1 MKRLLKSLKTK
12 PMTLV
17 VSLPENTYEMA
28 KAAWEAGADA
38 IKVHINLFHNASL
51 IKFGTIE
58 EQRPVL
64 EKILHDSPVP
74 VGVVAGENTK
84 VSEGVIEELVRMG
97 FDFISLYGH
106 HMPVSLCNRQDVSN
120 LFAIDYSYS
129 VEEVK
134 TITNSFIAEIL
145 ELSILPHEEYGSR
158 LNARDLS
165 RYLAF
170 SQVSNIPTLLPTQR
184 LIYPSDVQAIAN
196 CGVKAIMIGAI
207 VFGHDLHQM
216 VEQIK
221 LFKQAINELK
231 Q

>member
-1 MKRLLKSLKTK
+1 MSRILTSLHNK

-28 KAAWEAGADA
+28 KAAWEAQADA

-51 IKFGTIE
+51 VKFGSLE

-64 EKILHDSPVP
+64 EKIIHDSPVP
-74 VGVVAGENTK
+74 VGIVAGQDTK
-84 VSEGVIEELVRMG
+84 TSEAVIEELVKMG

-106 HMPVSLCNRQDVSN
+106 HMPVSLVNRRDVSN

-129 VEEVK
+129 LEEVK
-134 TITNSFIAEIL
+134 TITNSFIADIL
-145 ELSILPHEEYGSR
+145 ELSILPHEEYGQR

-170 SQVSNIPTLLPTQR
+170 SQISSIPTLLPSQR
-184 LIYPSDVQAIAN
+184 LLLPSDVNMIAK

-207 VFGHDLHQM
+207 VFGHDLDQM
-216 VEQIK
+216 SKQIMQ
-221 LFKQAINELK
+221 FKQAINQLN
-231 Q
+231 